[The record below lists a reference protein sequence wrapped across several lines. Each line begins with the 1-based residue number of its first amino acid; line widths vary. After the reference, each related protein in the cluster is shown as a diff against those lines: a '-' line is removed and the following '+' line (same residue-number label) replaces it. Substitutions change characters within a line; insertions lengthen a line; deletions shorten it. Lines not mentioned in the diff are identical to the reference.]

1 MRALLQIV
9 ISLKKEYFDFYY
21 YEMAKTLG
29 LANHFPKFFKKKWVS
44 GYFLAYFC
52 NETRFIHLEAFK

>member
-21 YEMAKTLG
+21 YEMAKNFG
-29 LANHFPKFFKKKWVS
+29 LANNFPKFFKKSGFLVS
-44 GYFLAYFC
+44 FHEIFAVKRVF
-52 NETRFIHLEAFK
+52 